1 MFTRAQTMHIQEYDI
16 ALTALQASNNHLER
30 KMEQLH
36 SSTLSLRKELLTL
49 QMHILSFR
57 HDQLVTWQADILTR
71 LIEVIY
77 ERQGRKL
84 PWDALGDDK
93 QREDIS
99 KVYVAAARRINKGA
113 LWRKLGLTAKHHKA
127 LGRYSEVSQEKLLGA
142 QGLCFQ
148 PVVVGQ
154 RMADQCMHEPTGG
167 LIGWFSVF
175 YIGCRFSEYGS
186 KSYRDRFCAVLG
198 FGERESP
205 SNVRFLG
212 KAISDLLREI
222 RGGECPDRIESE
234 V

>member
-1 MFTRAQTMHIQEYDI
+1 MHIQEYDI

-127 LGRYSEVSQEKLLGA
+127 LGRYSEVVDFRSTDPSRTETAFAQFLVSEKENRPRMYDFWARLYPICYGRSAEESA
-142 QGLCFQ
+142 Q
-148 PVVVGQ
+148 
-154 RMADQCMHEPTGG
+154 
-167 LIGWFSVF
+167 
-175 YIGCRFSEYGS
+175 
-186 KSYRDRFCAVLG
+186 
-198 FGERESP
+198 
-205 SNVRFLG
+205 
-212 KAISDLLREI
+212 
-222 RGGECPDRIESE
+222 IE
-234 V
+234 